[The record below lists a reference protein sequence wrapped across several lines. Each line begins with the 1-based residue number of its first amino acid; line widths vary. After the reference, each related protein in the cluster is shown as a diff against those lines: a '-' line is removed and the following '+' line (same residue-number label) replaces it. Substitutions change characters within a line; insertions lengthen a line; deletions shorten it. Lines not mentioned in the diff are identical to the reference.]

1 MAAKKA
7 KKYRSKFFRVALEGA
22 TCDGRTIERKDIE
35 DMAATYSQGVYGARV
50 WIDHIRGILPDSA
63 FRAYGDVTALKA
75 EEVDFNGSKKLALF
89 AQIDPTEDLVT
100 IVNVQKQKV
109 FTSIELAPD
118 FAGSGKAYLYGL
130 AVTDNPASLGTEM
143 LAFAVQHP
151 DNNPLTKRKQ
161 LPENVFS
168 VAEESAIELE
178 EVTQQDPP
186 PSKIAALFAAMGFKP
201 KTAPESKPE
210 EAPDVGEFMAQVLEA
225 FSEQAEEIASL
236 KEQLALATGKQ
247 QQFAAQLAGIAKT
260 LNETPQGFTK
270 RPAVTG
276 KTSDDDIDC

>member
-1 MAAKKA
+1 MAAKKE
-7 KKYRSKFFRVALEGA
+7 KKFRSKFFRVALEGA

-35 DMAATYSQGVYGARV
+35 DMAATYSPQVYGARI

-75 EEVDFNGSKKLALF
+75 EEVDINGSKKLALF
-89 AQIDPTEDLVT
+89 AQIDPTDDLVSM
-100 IVNVQKQKV
+100 VNQQKQKV
-109 FTSIELAPD
+109 FTSIELAPN

-130 AVTDNPASLGTEM
+130 AVTDSPASLGTEM
-143 LAFAVQHP
+143 LAFAAQHP
-151 DNNPLTKRKQ
+151 DKNPLTKLKQ

-168 VAEESAIELE
+168 VAEESAIEFE
-178 EVTQQDPP
+178 EVAQQEQP
-186 PSKIAALFAAMGFKP
+186 PSKMATLFATLGFKP
-201 KTAPESKPE
+201 KPAPEPKPE
-210 EAPDVGEFMAQVLEA
+210 EAPDGNEFMAKVLEV
-225 FSEQAEEIASL
+225 FSEQADEIESL
-236 KEQLALATGKQ
+236 KGQLNIAVSKQ

-270 RPAVTG
+270 RPVITG